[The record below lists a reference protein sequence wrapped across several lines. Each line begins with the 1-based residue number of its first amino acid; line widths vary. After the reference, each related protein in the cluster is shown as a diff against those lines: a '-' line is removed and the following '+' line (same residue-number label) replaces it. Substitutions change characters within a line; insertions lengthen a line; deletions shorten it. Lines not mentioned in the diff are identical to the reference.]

1 MTLSARPSLELMGV
15 DRTISINQSL
25 SNVALFSSD
34 NQLHPF
40 PDHDSDGFDAYTRQ
54 PSATPFP
61 VVQSADSE
69 EILGSASNTVTVTSP
84 SPSTSR
90 SYRYRV
96 VYDSLHS
103 DWYVCDCESAPFEIM
118 GWVDAS
124 EVLRKHLEFRS
135 MM

>member
-1 MTLSARPSLELMGV
+1 MTLSARPSELMGV
-15 DRTISINQSL
+15 DSTIGINQSL

-40 PDHDSDGFDAYTRQ
+40 PDHDSDGFGAYTRQ

-69 EILGSASNTVTVTSP
+69 EILGSASNTVTSP
-84 SPSTSR
+84 SPISR

-96 VYDSLHS
+96 VYDNLLS